1 MADFLHSVGAR
12 LRTWFG
18 NRRQPVRRR
27 AKIPCSVSLYEEREL
42 KSGRLPGTALSGST
56 IDISASGLGFTVPVI
71 RIGHRYIAG
80 DNRTLRII
88 LELPTG
94 SVESFAVA
102 TRYERLEE
110 DQELKGY
117 VVGARI
123 TRMSD
128 SDRKNLS
135 NYLLKL

>member
-1 MADFLHSVGAR
+1 
-12 LRTWFG
+12 
-18 NRRQPVRRR
+18 
-27 AKIPCSVSLYEEREL
+27 LYDEREQRAG
-42 KSGRLPGTALSGST
+42 KLPGDELIGNTV
-56 IDISASGLGFTVPVI
+56 DISSSGLAFTVPVI

-88 LELPTG
+88 LELPAG
-94 SVESFAVA
+94 RVESFAIA

-110 DQELKGY
+110 DEEHKGY

-128 SDRKNLS
+128 SDRELLS
-135 NYLLKL
+135 NYLLGV